1 MNVRTTKF
9 RTTNIRSMNV
19 RSLIASTGAALAL
32 VAVVP
37 ASAHG
42 ATLES
47 IDRSLFDG
55 SPVVSASSWHF
66 DGPTAGPLG
75 GALDLVVTASDGAF
89 PTTPGTCE
97 PVQVRADLQ
106 VSPGEVL
113 TVTTIGEACA
123 HIVDA
128 SLTVNAPF
136 GRDDLSYAGSAHKK
150 AKVVG
155 DGLIA
160 AKHSWLG
167 GQASV
172 STQVRW

>member
-1 MNVRTTKF
+1 MNVRT
-9 RTTNIRSMNV
+9 MNV
-19 RSLIASTGAALAL
+19 RTIIASTSTALAL

-37 ASAHG
+37 ASAHA

-47 IDRSLFDG
+47 IDRSLFDA
-55 SPVVSASSWHF
+55 SPSVSASSWHF
-66 DGPTAGPLG
+66 DGPTAGALG
-75 GALDLVVTASDGAF
+75 GALDLVVTATDGAF
-89 PTTPGTCE
+89 PTTPGSCG
-97 PVQVRADLQ
+97 PVAVQATLQ

-113 TVTTIGEACA
+113 TVTTDGEACA

-160 AKHSWLG
+160 AKTSWLG
-167 GQASV
+167 GQASI